1 MKLIASDMDGTLLNK
16 DHEISEENL
25 QALRLA
31 QSRGVELA
39 IATGRIYY
47 NVDDYLKKAGLKAA
61 VIGTNGAT
69 VHTKEGEKIYE
80 APLEKEALIPLFA
93 ELVRHQIYFT
103 VFTEN
108 GKYGHKQGIDWL
120 ESDYER
126 WKNHWSAK
134 VQDITRF
141 LTPNKLTKDMAR
153 LFHDYQEILELKE
166 TIYKVVAFSFDP
178 EKLENAR
185 AALGD
190 DERFHIVSSGKGNF
204 EIMDCKATK
213 GKGLETL
220 AKHLQIPL
228 QETVAIGDNY
238 NDASMFQVAGIS
250 VAMGNAEPPVKAMA
264 DYVTATN
271 EENGVALAIHRL
283 LSEHL

>member
-25 QALRLA
+25 KALRFA

-61 VIGTNGAT
+61 IIGTNGAT

-80 APLEKEALIPLFA
+80 APLDKETLIPLVA
-93 ELVRHQIYFT
+93 ELERHQIYFT

-108 GKYGHKQGIDWL
+108 GKYRHEQGANWL

-126 WKNHWSAK
+126 MKKHESAK
-134 VQDITRF
+134 VQAIMSWMTPKRLMTDI
-141 LTPNKLTKDMAR
+141 AR
-153 LFHDYQEILELKE
+153 HFHHYQEILELKE

-238 NDASMFQVAGIS
+238 NDASMFQVAGIG

-271 EENGVALAIHRL
+271 EENGVALAINRL